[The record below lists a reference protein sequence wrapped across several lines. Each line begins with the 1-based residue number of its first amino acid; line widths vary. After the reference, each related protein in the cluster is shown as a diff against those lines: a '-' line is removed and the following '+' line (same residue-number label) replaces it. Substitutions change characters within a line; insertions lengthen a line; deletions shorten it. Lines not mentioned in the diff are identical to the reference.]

1 MLADRGSIPAV
12 LVKVHYFHGCKHAI
26 VRNKLWLAG
35 RWMDEQR
42 RMSFEWNAKRDGRRV
57 RLDGDC
63 LATMPIVPFSPLEES
78 ASRAPADFDR
88 LVEIAGDGSE
98 FETFDE
104 RMLFEGMPDFA
115 QWLPQE

>member
-1 MLADRGSIPAV
+1 LF
-12 LVKVHYFHGCKHAI
+12 LGCKLAI
-26 VRNKLWLAG
+26 ARNKPWLAG
-35 RWMDEQR
+35 RWTDEQR

-57 RLDGDC
+57 RLDDGDS
-63 LATMPIVPFSPLEES
+63 LVTMPIVPVSPLEES
-78 ASRAPADFDR
+78 ASRKPADFDR

-104 RMLFEGMPDFA
+104 RMLFEAMRDVM